1 MKKLTKCVAISMMAS
16 IIGMTSIASVGAA
29 VCDSDPVIA
38 RFDSDPVIARPDG
51 MYSVTAA
58 APNVQTTREYVL
70 GDSNGDGH
78 TSINDATTI
87 QRYLVGILADGYEY
101 DTVAMDVNKDG
112 KVNVDDATCVQRHVA
127 EFTDAK
133 TQEVGK
139 TFTTPYKEDGATL
152 IDPKYQEGVGVG
164 GGMVNNVEVVAEVE
178 GKKEYQKVDNWAI
191 QMFDA
196 NGDRVPYYY
205 VATAGSELKERA
217 GNSALKSGYMNSR
230 LAYEDE
236 NGNPDPS
243 KVTIYWEKNDTI
255 STTPDAIFLAKGSK
269 LDGSDDIAV
278 ERDGFIEAYNAD
290 KGKYTFDLPLLEET
304 DVTAK
309 VSWDDVGGK
318 DTYSV
323 QLYKD
328 GTAIGDAKTVDGTE
342 CTFEGL
348 TEGSY
353 AVVVTPNASGSAVRK
368 EFTVQAV
375 AEGNNDSKE
384 VTRIQTAVKSALFCN
399 NCGCWLE
406 GSVFE
411 HLITHDD
418 WNRLKNEAVTYDSTS
433 VNNMGGTDDYHNH
446 TQYYL
451 KGFTTQD
458 LVDVHVIPPT
468 KEMQE
473 SVGVGSGAS
482 YVDQQIIGTTGR
494 NLEKYRPD
502 GDYTIFLKPGEVPVD
517 MTLAEPYKQGSVV
530 EDGQAYAGNCG
541 LIFVNSRTELDDFVQ
556 ASMDIAK
563 NKGFTGERGYALE
576 NGRPKIVFKPYKAE
590 DFIRFSFMDFHR
602 NVQGCRGGYH
612 NEYVRVITGYEKDMT
627 PETYTA
633 KLTVK

>member
-38 RFDSDPVIARPDG
+38 GPDR
-51 MYSVTAA
+51 MYSARVA

-70 GDSNGDGH
+70 GDSNGDGRI
-78 TSINDATTI
+78 SINDATTT
-87 QRYLVGILADGYEY
+87 QRYLVENLVDGYEY
-101 DTVAMDVNKDG
+101 DMVAMDVNKDG
-112 KVNVDDATCVQRHVA
+112 KVDVHDATCVQRRVA
-127 EFTDAK
+127 EFIEAK

-139 TFTTPYKEDGATL
+139 TFTTPYKKDGVTL

-164 GGMVNNVEVVAEVE
+164 GGIVDNVKVVAEVE

-191 QMFDA
+191 FMNNADGSYGQY
-196 NGDRVPYYY
+196 VY
-205 VATAGSELKERA
+205 VAKADSAEKERA
-217 GNSALKSGYMNSR
+217 GNSALEVGYMNSR

-243 KVTIYWEKNDTI
+243 KATIYWEKNDDGA
-255 STTPDAIFLAKGSK
+255 TPVAASINKGAFMN
-269 LDGSDDIAV
+269 DSDEIAV

-309 VSWDDVGGK
+309 VSWDAVGVK

-353 AVVVTPNASGSAVRK
+353 AVVVTPNASGNAVRK
-368 EFTVQAV
+368 EFTVQTE
-375 AEGNNDSKE
+375 AEGNNDSEE
-384 VTRIQTAVKSALFCN
+384 VTRIKTAVKSLNFCN
-399 NCGCWLE
+399 NCGCWLD
-406 GSVFE
+406 GSVFD
-411 HLITHDD
+411 HIITHED
-418 WNRLKNEAVTYDSTS
+418 WDELKDKAATYDSTS
-433 VNNMGGTDDYHNH
+433 VNNMGGIVDYHNH

-458 LVDVHVIPPT
+458 LVNVHVDSIT
-468 KEMQE
+468 DDTAEKY
-473 SVGVGSGAS
+473 GVNSGAS
-482 YVDQQIIGTTGR
+482 FVDLQIKATGGR
-494 NLEKYRPD
+494 NLEHLRPD

-517 MTLAEPYKQGSVV
+517 MNLAEPYKQGSVV

-556 ASMDIAK
+556 ASMNIAK
-563 NKGFTGERGYALE
+563 NKAFVGERGYALE
-576 NGRPKIVFKPYKAE
+576 NGRPKIVFKSFATK

-602 NVQGCRGGYH
+602 DVQGCNGGYH

>member
-38 RFDSDPVIARPDG
+38 GPDR
-51 MYSVTAA
+51 MYSARVA

-70 GDSNGDGH
+70 GDSNGDGRI
-78 TSINDATTI
+78 SINDATTT
-87 QRYLVGILADGYEY
+87 QRYLVENLVDGYEY
-101 DTVAMDVNKDG
+101 DMVAMDVNKDG
-112 KVNVDDATCVQRHVA
+112 KVDVHDATCVQRRVA
-127 EFTDAK
+127 EFIEAK

-139 TFTTPYKEDGATL
+139 TFTTPYKKDGVTL

-164 GGMVNNVEVVAEVE
+164 GGMVDNVEVVAEVE

-196 NGDRVPYYY
+196 NGDRNSYYY
-205 VATAGSELKERA
+205 VATADSEAKEKA
-217 GNSALKSGYMNSR
+217 GNSAMELGYMNSR

-243 KVTIYWEKNDTI
+243 KATIYWEKNNDGA
-255 STTPDAIFLAKGSK
+255 TPVAIYLKKGIMI
-269 LDGSDDIAV
+269 DGSDTIDTA
-278 ERDGFIEAYNAD
+278 RDGFIEAYNAD

-304 DVTAK
+304 NVTAK
-309 VSWDDVGGK
+309 VSWDAVGDK

-328 GTAIGDAKTVDGTE
+328 GAAIGDAKTVDGTE

-348 TEGSY
+348 AEGSY
-353 AVVVTPNASGSAVRK
+353 AVVVTPNASGRAVRK
-368 EFTVQAV
+368 EFTVQTE
-375 AEGNNDSKE
+375 AEGNNDSEE
-384 VTRIQTAVKSALFCN
+384 VTRIQTAVKSVTFCN
-399 NCGCWLE
+399 NCGCWLD
-406 GSVFE
+406 GSVFD
-411 HLITHDD
+411 HIITHDD
-418 WNRLKNEAVTYDSTS
+418 WNRLRNEAVTYDSTS

-473 SVGVGSGAS
+473 SVGVDSGAS
-482 YVDQQIIGTTGR
+482 YVDMQIIGSVGR

-517 MTLAEPYKQGSVV
+517 MNVTEPYKQGNVV

-590 DFIRFSFMDFHR
+590 DFIRFSFRDFHDQ
-602 NVQGCRGGYH
+602 VQGCNGGYH

-627 PETYTA
+627 PETYSA

>member
-38 RFDSDPVIARPDG
+38 GPDR
-51 MYSVTAA
+51 MYSARVA

-70 GDSNGDGH
+70 GDSNGDGRI
-78 TSINDATTI
+78 SINDATTT
-87 QRYLVGILADGYEY
+87 QRYLVENLVDGYEY
-101 DTVAMDVNKDG
+101 DMVAMDVNKDG
-112 KVNVDDATCVQRHVA
+112 KVDVHDATCVQRRVA
-127 EFTDAK
+127 EFIEAK

-139 TFTTPYKEDGATL
+139 TFTTPYKKDGVTL

-164 GGMVNNVEVVAEVE
+164 GGIVDNVEVVAEVE

-205 VATAGSELKERA
+205 VAKADSELKERA

-243 KVTIYWEKNDTI
+243 KATIYWEKNDI
-255 STTPDAIFLAKGSK
+255 VSTTPDAIFLAKGAK

-309 VSWDDVGGK
+309 VSWDAVGDK

-353 AVVVTPNASGSAVRK
+353 AVVVTPNASGNAVRK
-368 EFTVQAV
+368 EFTVQTE
-375 AEGNNDSKE
+375 AEGNNDSEE
-384 VTRIQTAVKSALFCN
+384 VTRIQTAVKSVTFCN

-418 WNRLKNEAVTYDSTS
+418 WNKLKDKAATYDSTS

-451 KGFTTQD
+451 KDFTTQD
-458 LVDVHVIPPT
+458 LVDAHVVPIT
-468 KEMQE
+468 KESAE

-482 YVDQQIIGTTGR
+482 FVDKQLYGTGGK
-494 NLEKYRPD
+494 NLEHLRPD

-517 MTLAEPYKQGSVV
+517 MNLAEPYKQGSVV

-563 NKGFTGERGYALE
+563 NKAFVGVRGYALE
-576 NGRPKIVFKPYKAE
+576 NGRPKIVFKPFATE
-590 DFIRFSFMDFHR
+590 DFVRFSFKDFHR
-602 NVQGCRGGYH
+602 NVQGCNGGYH

-627 PETYTA
+627 P
-633 KLTVK
+633 

>member
-29 VCDSDPVIA
+29 VCDSE
-38 RFDSDPVIARPDG
+38 PVIARPDG
-51 MYSVTAA
+51 MYSVKAA

-70 GDSNGDGH
+70 GDSNGDGRI
-78 TSINDATTI
+78 TISDATFI
-87 QRYLVGILADGYEY
+87 QKYLVEKLISGYEY
-101 DTVAMDVNKDG
+101 DMVAMDVNKDG
-112 KVNVDDATCVQRHVA
+112 KVDVYDATCVQRHVA

-139 TFTTPYKEDGATL
+139 TFTTTYKKDGVTL

-164 GGMVNNVEVVAEVE
+164 GGIVDNVEVVAEVE

-191 QMFDA
+191 FMNNADGSYGQY
-196 NGDRVPYYY
+196 VY
-205 VATAGSELKERA
+205 VAKADSAEKERA
-217 GNSALKSGYMNSR
+217 GNSALEVGYMNSR

-243 KVTIYWEKNDTI
+243 KATIYWEKNDDGA
-255 STTPDAIFLAKGSK
+255 TPVAASINKGAFMN
-269 LDGSDDIAV
+269 DSDEIAV
-278 ERDGFIEAYNAD
+278 DRDGFIEAYNAD

-309 VSWDDVGGK
+309 VSWDAVGGK

-348 TEGSY
+348 DEGSY
-353 AVVVTPNASGSAVRK
+353 TVIVTPNASGRAIRK
-368 EFTVQAV
+368 EFTVQTE
-375 AEGNNDSKE
+375 AEGNNDSEE
-384 VTRIQTAVKSALFCN
+384 VTHIQTAVKSVTFCN

-418 WNRLKNEAVTYDSTS
+418 WNKLKNEAVTYDSTS

-451 KGFTTQD
+451 KDFTTQD
-458 LVDVHVIPPT
+458 LVNAHVDPIT
-468 KEMQE
+468 KESAE

-482 YVDQQIIGTTGR
+482 FVDEQLYGTGGK
-494 NLEKYRPD
+494 NLEHLRPD

-517 MTLAEPYKQGSVV
+517 MTLVEPYKQGNVV
-530 EDGQAYAGNCG
+530 EDGQDYAGNCG

-563 NKGFTGERGYALE
+563 NKAFVGVRGYTLE
-576 NGRPKIVFKPYKAE
+576 NGRPKIVFKPFATE
-590 DFIRFSFMDFHR
+590 DFVRFSFKDFHR
-602 NVQGCRGGYH
+602 NVQGCTGGYH

>member
-51 MYSVTAA
+51 MYSVKAA
-58 APNVQTTREYVL
+58 TPNVQTTREYVL
-70 GDSNGDGH
+70 GDSNGDGR
-78 TSINDATTI
+78 ITI
-87 QRYLVGILADGYEY
+87 SDSTFIQKYLVEKLINGYEY
-101 DTVAMDVNKDG
+101 DMVAMDVNKDG
-112 KVNVDDATCVQRHVA
+112 KVDVYDATCVQRHVA

-152 IDPKYQEGVGVG
+152 IDPKYQEGVGAG
-164 GGMVNNVEVVAEVE
+164 GTVENVDVVAEVE

-191 QMFDA
+191 QMFDT
-196 NGDRVPYYY
+196 NGDRNAYLY
-205 VATAGSELKERA
+205 VAKADSDAKEDA
-217 GNSALKSGYMNSR
+217 GNSALEAGYMNSR

-243 KVTIYWEKNDTI
+243 KVTIYWEKNTD
-255 STTPDAIFLAKGSK
+255 SVTTPDAIFLKKGIMI
-269 LDGSDDIAV
+269 DGSDTIDTA
-278 ERDGFIEAYNAD
+278 RDGFIEAYNAD

-309 VSWDDVGGK
+309 VSWDAVGGK

-323 QLYKD
+323 QLYKN

-342 CTFEGL
+342 CTFGGL
-348 TEGSY
+348 DEGSY
-353 AVVVTPNASGSAVRK
+353 TVIVTPNVSGRAVRK
-368 EFTVQAV
+368 DFTVQTE

-384 VTRIQTAVKSALFCN
+384 VTRIQTAVKSVTFCN
-399 NCGCWLE
+399 NCGCWLD
-406 GSVFE
+406 GSVFD
-411 HLITHDD
+411 HIITHDD
-418 WNRLKNEAVTYDSTS
+418 WNKLKNEAVSYDSTS

-482 YVDQQIIGTTGR
+482 YVDQQIIGTVGR

-602 NVQGCRGGYH
+602 NVQGCSGGYH

>member
-1 MKKLTKCVAISMMAS
+1 MKKILSALLVTAIA
-16 IIGMTSIASVGAA
+16 GTA
-29 VCDSDPVIA
+29 
-38 RFDSDPVIARPDG
+38 F
-51 MYSVTAA
+51 AA
-58 APNVQTTREYVL
+58 APTALAKTTTYKLGDTDKDGVVSILDITEIQRVLAELNVSDKEYVKL
-70 GDSNGDGH
+70 SG
-78 TSINDATTI
+78 
-87 QRYLVGILADGYEY
+87 
-101 DTVAMDVNKDG
+101 DVNKDG
-112 KVNVDDATCVQRHVA
+112 LNIFDATEIQKYLA
-127 EFTDAK
+127 EFK
-133 TQEVGK
+133 
-139 TFTTPYKEDGATL
+139 TPYPIGALVGAGDGFV
-152 IDPKYQEGVGVG
+152 E
-164 GGMVNNVEVVAEVE
+164 NVEVVAEVE
-178 GKKEYQKVDNWAI
+178 GRKEYQKVDNWAI

-196 NGDRVPYYY
+196 NGDRNAYLY
-205 VATAGSELKERA
+205 VAKADSDAKEDA
-217 GNSALKSGYMNSR
+217 GNSALETGYMNSR

-243 KVTIYWEKNDTI
+243 KATIYWEKNDI
-255 STTPDAIFLAKGSK
+255 VSTTPDAIFLKKGIMI
-269 LDGSDDIAV
+269 DGSDTIDIAR
-278 ERDGFIEAYNAD
+278 EGFIEAYNAD

-309 VSWDDVGGK
+309 VSWDAVGVK

-353 AVVVTPNASGSAVRK
+353 AVVVTPNASGNAVRK
-368 EFTVQAV
+368 EFTVQIE
-375 AEGNNDSKE
+375 AEGNNDSEE
-384 VTRIQTAVKSALFCN
+384 VTRIQTAVKSVTFCN

-418 WNRLKNEAVTYDSTS
+418 WNKLKNEAVTYDSTS

-451 KGFTTQD
+451 KDFTTQD
-458 LVDVHVIPPT
+458 LVNAHVDPIT
-468 KEMQE
+468 KESAE

-482 YVDQQIIGTTGR
+482 FVDEQLYGTGGK
-494 NLEKYRPD
+494 NLEHLRPD

-517 MTLAEPYKQGSVV
+517 MNLAEPYKQGNVV
-530 EDGQAYAGNCG
+530 EDGQDYAGNCG

-563 NKGFTGERGYALE
+563 NKAFVGVRGYTLE
-576 NGRPKIVFKPYKAE
+576 NGRPKIVFKPFATE
-590 DFIRFSFMDFHR
+590 DFVRFSFKDFHR
-602 NVQGCRGGYH
+602 NVQGCTGGYH

>member
-38 RFDSDPVIARPDG
+38 RFDSESVIARPDG
-51 MYSVTAA
+51 MYSTKVT

-70 GDSNGDGH
+70 GDSNGDGRI
-78 TSINDATTI
+78 TISDASFI
-87 QRYLVGILADGYEY
+87 QKYLVEKLISGYEY
-101 DTVAMDVNKDG
+101 DMVAMDVNKDG
-112 KVNVDDATCVQRHVA
+112 KVDVFDATCVQRHVA
-127 EFTDAK
+127 EFKDAK

-139 TFTTPYKEDGATL
+139 TFTTPYKKDGVTL
-152 IDPKYQEGVGVG
+152 IDPKYQEGVGAG
-164 GGMVNNVEVVAEVE
+164 GTVENVDVVAEVE

-191 QMFDA
+191 FMNNADGSYGQY
-196 NGDRVPYYY
+196 VY
-205 VATAGSELKERA
+205 VAKADSAEKERA
-217 GNSALKSGYMNSR
+217 GNSALEVGYMNSR

-236 NGNPDPS
+236 NGNSDPS
-243 KVTIYWEKNDTI
+243 KATIYWEKNDDGA
-255 STTPDAIFLAKGSK
+255 TPVAASINKGAFMN
-269 LDGSDDIAV
+269 DSDEIAV

-309 VSWDDVGGK
+309 VSWDAVGGK

-348 TEGSY
+348 AEGSY
-353 AVVVTPNASGSAVRK
+353 AVVVTSNISGRAVRK
-368 EFTVQAV
+368 EFTVQTE
-375 AEGNNDSKE
+375 AEGNNDSEE
-384 VTRIQTAVKSALFCN
+384 VTSIKTAVKSLNFCN
-399 NCGCWLE
+399 NCGCWLD
-406 GSVFE
+406 GSVFD
-411 HLITHDD
+411 HIITHED
-418 WNRLKNEAVTYDSTS
+418 WDKLKDEAATYDSTS
-433 VNNMGGTDDYHNH
+433 VNALSGVPYYHDH

-451 KGFTTQD
+451 NGFTTQD
-458 LVDVHVIPPT
+458 LVDVHVNPIT
-468 KEMQE
+468 EDTAEKY
-473 SVGVGSGAS
+473 GVGSGAS
-482 YVDQQIIGTTGR
+482 YVEMQINARTGR
-494 NLEKYRPD
+494 NLERLRPD
-502 GDYTIFLKPGEVPVD
+502 GDYTIFLKQGEVPVD
-517 MTLAEPYKQGSVV
+517 MNVVEPYKQGSVV

-563 NKGFTGERGYALE
+563 NKSFVGERGYTLE
-576 NGRPKIVFKPYKAE
+576 NGRPKIVFKPYAAE

-602 NVQGCRGGYH
+602 SVQGCNGGYH
-612 NEYVRVITGYEKDMT
+612 DEDVRVITGYEKDMT

>member
-38 RFDSDPVIARPDG
+38 RPDG
-51 MYSVTAA
+51 MYSVKAA

-70 GDSNGDGH
+70 GDSNGDGRI
-78 TSINDATTI
+78 SINDATTT
-87 QRYLVGILADGYEY
+87 QRYLVENLVDGYEY
-101 DTVAMDVNKDG
+101 DMVAMDVNKDG
-112 KVNVDDATCVQRHVA
+112 KVDVHDATCVQRRVA
-127 EFTDAK
+127 EFIEAK

-139 TFTTPYKEDGATL
+139 TFTTPYKKDGVTL

-164 GGMVNNVEVVAEVE
+164 DGTVENVEVVAEVE
-178 GKKEYQKVDNWAI
+178 GKKEYQKVDNWRIYMNNADGSYG
-191 QMFDA
+191 Q
-196 NGDRVPYYY
+196 YTY
-205 VATAGSELKERA
+205 VAKADSEAKEDA
-217 GNSALKSGYMNSR
+217 GNSALEVGYINSR

-243 KVTIYWEKNDTI
+243 KATIYWEKNDDGA
-255 STTPDAIFLAKGSK
+255 TPVGLKLRKGIMI
-269 LDGSDDIAV
+269 DRSDDIAFA
-278 ERDGFIEAYNAD
+278 EDGFIEAYNAD

-309 VSWDDVGGK
+309 VSWDAVGGK

-353 AVVVTPNASGSAVRK
+353 AVVVTPNASGNAVRK
-368 EFTVQAV
+368 EFTVQTE
-375 AEGNNDSKE
+375 AEGNNDSEE
-384 VTRIQTAVKSALFCN
+384 VTRIQTAVKSVTFCN
-399 NCGCWLE
+399 NCGCWLD
-406 GSVFE
+406 GSVFD
-411 HLITHDD
+411 HIITHDD
-418 WNRLKNEAVTYDSTS
+418 WNKLKNEAVSYDSTS

-482 YVDQQIIGTTGR
+482 YVDKQIIGTVGR

-556 ASMDIAK
+556 ASMNIAK
-563 NKGFTGERGYALE
+563 NKAFVGERGYALE
-576 NGRPKIVFKPYKAE
+576 NGRPKIVFKPFATE
-590 DFIRFSFMDFHR
+590 DFIRFSFRDFHDM
-602 NVQGCRGGYH
+602 VQGCNGGYH

>member
-38 RFDSDPVIARPDG
+38 RFDSESVIARPDG
-51 MYSVTAA
+51 MYSTKVT

-70 GDSNGDGH
+70 GDSNGDGR
-78 TSINDATTI
+78 ITI
-87 QRYLVGILADGYEY
+87 SDSTFIQKYLVEKLISGYEY
-101 DTVAMDVNKDG
+101 DMVAMDVNKDG
-112 KVNVDDATCVQRHVA
+112 KVDVYDATCVQRHVA
-127 EFTDAK
+127 EFKDAK

-139 TFTTPYKEDGATL
+139 TFTTPYKKDGVTL
-152 IDPKYQEGVGVG
+152 IDPKYQEGVGAG
-164 GGMVNNVEVVAEVE
+164 GTVENVDVVAEVE

-196 NGDRVPYYY
+196 NGDRNAYLY
-205 VATAGSELKERA
+205 VAKADSDAKEDA
-217 GNSALKSGYMNSR
+217 GNSALEAGYMNSR

-243 KVTIYWEKNDTI
+243 KVTIYWEKNTD
-255 STTPDAIFLAKGSK
+255 SVTTPDAIFLKKGIMI
-269 LDGSDDIAV
+269 DGSDTIDTA
-278 ERDGFIEAYNAD
+278 RDGFIEAYNAD

-309 VSWDDVGGK
+309 VSWDAIGNK

-348 TEGSY
+348 DEGSY
-353 AVVVTPNASGSAVRK
+353 TVIVTPNVSGRAVRK
-368 EFTVQAV
+368 EFTVQTE
-375 AEGNNDSKE
+375 AEGNNDSEE
-384 VTRIQTAVKSALFCN
+384 VTRIQTAVKSVTFCN
-399 NCGCWLE
+399 NCGCWLD
-406 GSVFE
+406 GSVFD
-411 HLITHDD
+411 HIITHDD
-418 WNRLKNEAVTYDSTS
+418 WNKLKNEAVSYDSTS

-458 LVDVHVIPPT
+458 LVDVHVTPPT

-482 YVDQQIIGTTGR
+482 YVDQQIIGTVGR

-602 NVQGCRGGYH
+602 NVQGCNGGYH

>member
-38 RFDSDPVIARPDG
+38 GPDR
-51 MYSVTAA
+51 MYSARVA

-70 GDSNGDGH
+70 GDSNGDGRI
-78 TSINDATTI
+78 SINDATTT
-87 QRYLVGILADGYEY
+87 QRYLVENLVDGYEY
-101 DTVAMDVNKDG
+101 DMVAMDVNKDG
-112 KVNVDDATCVQRHVA
+112 KVDVHDATCVQRRVA
-127 EFTDAK
+127 EFIEAK

-139 TFTTPYKEDGATL
+139 TFTTPYKKDGVTL

-164 GGMVNNVEVVAEVE
+164 DGIVDNVEVVAEVE

-191 QMFDA
+191 FMNNADGSYGQ
-196 NGDRVPYYY
+196 YIY
-205 VATAGSELKERA
+205 VAKADSEAKEDA
-217 GNSALKSGYMNSR
+217 GNSALEVGYMNSR

-243 KVTIYWEKNDTI
+243 KATIYWEKNDDGA
-255 STTPDAIFLAKGSK
+255 TPVGLLLRKGIMI
-269 LDGSDDIAV
+269 DRSDDIADS
-278 ERDGFIEAYNAD
+278 EEGFIEAYNAD

-309 VSWDDVGGK
+309 VSWD
-318 DTYSV
+318 
-323 QLYKD
+323 
-328 GTAIGDAKTVDGTE
+328 
-342 CTFEGL
+342 
-348 TEGSY
+348 
-353 AVVVTPNASGSAVRK
+353 AV
-368 EFTVQAV
+368 EFTVQTE
-375 AEGNNDSKE
+375 AEGNNDSEE
-384 VTRIQTAVKSALFCN
+384 VTRIQTAVKSVTLCN

-418 WNRLKNEAVTYDSTS
+418 WNRLKNEAVSYDSTS
-433 VNNMGGTDDYHNH
+433 VNALSDVPYYHDH

-451 KGFTTQD
+451 KDFTTQD
-458 LVDVHVIPPT
+458 LVDAHVVPIT
-468 KEMQE
+468 KESAE

-482 YVDQQIIGTTGR
+482 FVDQQLYGTGGK

-517 MTLAEPYKQGSVV
+517 MNLAEPYKQGSVV
-530 EDGQAYAGNCG
+530 EGGQAYAGNCG

-563 NKGFTGERGYALE
+563 NKAFVGERGYALE
-576 NGRPKIVFKPYKAE
+576 NGRPKIVFKPYATE
-590 DFIRFSFMDFHR
+590 DFIRFSFKDFHC
-602 NVQGCRGGYH
+602 NVQGCNGGYH
-612 NEYVRVITGYEKDMT
+612 NEDVRVITGYEKDMT

>member
-29 VCDSDPVIA
+29 VCDSE
-38 RFDSDPVIARPDG
+38 PVIARPDR
-51 MYSVTAA
+51 MYSVKAA
-58 APNVQTTREYVL
+58 ATNAQTTREYVL
-70 GDSNGDGH
+70 GDSNGDGRI
-78 TSINDATTI
+78 SINDATTT
-87 QRYLVGILADGYEY
+87 QKYLVGILADGYEY
-101 DTVAMDVNKDG
+101 DMVAMDANKDG
-112 KVNVDDATCVQRHVA
+112 KVDVHDATCVQRRVA
-127 EFTDAK
+127 EFIEAK

-139 TFTTPYKEDGATL
+139 TFTTPYKKDGVTL

-164 GGMVNNVEVVAEVE
+164 GGMVDNVEVVAEVE

-205 VATAGSELKERA
+205 VAKADSELKERA

-243 KVTIYWEKNDTI
+243 KATIYWEKNDI
-255 STTPDAIFLAKGSK
+255 VSTTPDAIFLAKGAK

-309 VSWDDVGGK
+309 VSWDAVGDK

-353 AVVVTPNASGSAVRK
+353 AVVVTPNASGNAVRK
-368 EFTVQAV
+368 EFTVQTE
-375 AEGNNDSKE
+375 AEGNNDSEE
-384 VTRIQTAVKSALFCN
+384 VTRIQTAVKSLNFCN
-399 NCGCWLE
+399 NCGCWLD
-406 GSVFE
+406 GSVFD
-411 HLITHDD
+411 HIITHED
-418 WNRLKNEAVTYDSTS
+418 WDKLKDEAATYDSTS
-433 VNNMGGTDDYHNH
+433 VNALSGVPYYHDH

-458 LVDVHVIPPT
+458 LVDVHVNPIT
-468 KEMQE
+468 EDTAEKY
-473 SVGVGSGAS
+473 GVGSGAS
-482 YVDQQIIGTTGR
+482 YVDMQINARTGR
-494 NLEKYRPD
+494 NLERFRPD
-502 GDYTIFLKPGEVPVD
+502 GDYTIFLKQGEVPVN
-517 MTLAEPYKQGSVV
+517 MNIAEPYKQGSVV
-530 EDGQAYAGNCG
+530 EGGQAYAGNCG
-541 LIFVNSRTELDDFVQ
+541 LILVNSREDLDDFVQ

-590 DFIRFSFMDFHR
+590 DFIRFSFMDFHDQ
-602 NVQGCRGGYH
+602 VQGCNGGYH
-612 NEYVRVITGYEKDMT
+612 DEDVRVITGYEKDMT

>member
-38 RFDSDPVIARPDG
+38 RFDSESVIARPDG
-51 MYSVTAA
+51 MYSTKVT

-70 GDSNGDGH
+70 GDSNGDGRI
-78 TSINDATTI
+78 TISDASFI
-87 QRYLVGILADGYEY
+87 QKYLVEKLISGYEY
-101 DTVAMDVNKDG
+101 DMVAMDVNKDG
-112 KVNVDDATCVQRHVA
+112 KVDVFDATCVQRHVA
-127 EFTDAK
+127 EFKDAK

-139 TFTTPYKEDGATL
+139 TFTTPYKKDGVTL
-152 IDPKYQEGVGVG
+152 IDPKYQEGVGAG
-164 GGMVNNVEVVAEVE
+164 GTVENVDVVAEVE

-191 QMFDA
+191 FMNNADGSYGQY
-196 NGDRVPYYY
+196 VY
-205 VATAGSELKERA
+205 VAKADSAEKERA
-217 GNSALKSGYMNSR
+217 GNSALEVGYMNSR

-243 KVTIYWEKNDTI
+243 KATIYWEKNDDGA
-255 STTPDAIFLAKGSK
+255 TPVAASINKGAFMN
-269 LDGSDDIAV
+269 DSDEIAV

-309 VSWDDVGGK
+309 VSWDAVGGK

-348 TEGSY
+348 AEGSY
-353 AVVVTPNASGSAVRK
+353 AVVVTSNISGRAVRK
-368 EFTVQAV
+368 EFTVQTE
-375 AEGNNDSKE
+375 AEGNNDSEE
-384 VTRIQTAVKSALFCN
+384 VTSIKTAVKSLNFCN
-399 NCGCWLE
+399 NCGCWLD
-406 GSVFE
+406 GSVFD
-411 HLITHDD
+411 HIITHED
-418 WNRLKNEAVTYDSTS
+418 WDKLKDEAATYDSTS
-433 VNNMGGTDDYHNH
+433 VNALSGVPYYHDH

-451 KGFTTQD
+451 NGFTTQD
-458 LVDVHVIPPT
+458 LVDVHVNPIT
-468 KEMQE
+468 EDTAEKY
-473 SVGVGSGAS
+473 GVGSGAS
-482 YVDQQIIGTTGR
+482 YVEMQINARTGR
-494 NLEKYRPD
+494 NLERLRPD
-502 GDYTIFLKPGEVPVD
+502 GDYTIFLKQGEVPVD
-517 MTLAEPYKQGSVV
+517 MNVVEPYKQGSVV

-563 NKGFTGERGYALE
+563 NKSFVGERGYTLE
-576 NGRPKIVFKPYKAE
+576 NGRPKIVFKPYAAE

-602 NVQGCRGGYH
+602 SVQGCNGGYH
-612 NEYVRVITGYEKDMT
+612 DEDVRVITGYEKDMT

>member
-1 MKKLTKCVAISMMAS
+1 MKKILSALLVTAIA
-16 IIGMTSIASVGAA
+16 GTA
-29 VCDSDPVIA
+29 
-38 RFDSDPVIARPDG
+38 F
-51 MYSVTAA
+51 AA
-58 APNVQTTREYVL
+58 APTALAKTTTYKL
-70 GDSNGDGH
+70 GDTNMDGSVTISDVTEIQRVIAQLNADKKGYIKLLGDVNGGGLD
-78 TSINDATTI
+78 IKDATEL
-87 QRYLVGILADGYEY
+87 QKYLAQYKTEY
-101 DTVAMDVNKDG
+101 PINK
-112 KVNVDDATCVQRHVA
+112 K
-127 EFTDAK
+127 
-133 TQEVGK
+133 
-139 TFTTPYKEDGATL
+139 L
-152 IDPKYQEGVGVG
+152 ISIGVG
-164 GGMVNNVEVVAEVE
+164 GGMVDNVEVVAEVE

-196 NGDRVPYYY
+196 NGDRNAYYY
-205 VATAGSELKERA
+205 VATADSEAKEKA
-217 GNSALKSGYMNSR
+217 GNSALEAGYMNSR

-243 KVTIYWEKNDTI
+243 KVTIYWEKNDTV
-255 STTPDAIFLAKGSK
+255 STTPDAIFLKKGIMI
-269 LDGSDDIAV
+269 DGSDTIDTA
-278 ERDGFIEAYNAD
+278 RDGFIEAYNTD

-309 VSWDDVGGK
+309 VFWDAVGGK

-323 QLYKD
+323 QLYKN

-348 TEGSY
+348 DEGSY
-353 AVVVTPNASGSAVRK
+353 TVIVTPNVSGRAVRK
-368 EFTVQAV
+368 EFTVQTE
-375 AEGNNDSKE
+375 AEGNNDSEE
-384 VTRIQTAVKSALFCN
+384 VTRIQTAVKSVTFCN

-418 WNRLKNEAVTYDSTS
+418 WNTLKNEAVTYDSTS

-458 LVDVHVIPPT
+458 LVDAHVVPIT
-468 KEMQE
+468 KESAE

-482 YVDQQIIGTTGR
+482 TVEEQLYGTGGK

-517 MTLAEPYKQGSVV
+517 MNLAEPYKQGSVV

-556 ASMDIAK
+556 ASMGIAK
-563 NKGFTGERGYALE
+563 NKAFVGERGYALE
-576 NGRPKIVFKPYKAE
+576 NGRPKIVFKPFATE
-590 DFIRFSFMDFHR
+590 DFIRFSFKDFHR
-602 NVQGCRGGYH
+602 NVQGCSGGYH

-627 PETYTA
+627 SETYTA

>member
-1 MKKLTKCVAISMMAS
+1 MKKILSALLVTAIA
-16 IIGMTSIASVGAA
+16 GTA
-29 VCDSDPVIA
+29 
-38 RFDSDPVIARPDG
+38 F
-51 MYSVTAA
+51 AA
-58 APNVQTTREYVL
+58 APTALAKTTTYKL
-70 GDSNGDGH
+70 GDTNMDGAVTVSDVTEIQRVIAQLNADKKGYIKLLGDVNGGGLDI
-78 TSINDATTI
+78 TDATEL
-87 QRYLVGILADGYEY
+87 QKYLADFKTEY
-101 DTVAMDVNKDG
+101 PINK
-112 KVNVDDATCVQRHVA
+112 K
-127 EFTDAK
+127 
-133 TQEVGK
+133 
-139 TFTTPYKEDGATL
+139 L
-152 IDPKYQEGVGVG
+152 ISTGVG
-164 GGMVNNVEVVAEVE
+164 GGIVDNVKVVAEVE

-196 NGDRVPYYY
+196 NGDRNSYYY
-205 VATAGSELKERA
+205 VATADSEAKEKA
-217 GNSALKSGYMNSR
+217 GNSAMEPGYMNSR

-236 NGNPDPS
+236 NGIPNPS
-243 KVTIYWEKNDTI
+243 KVTIYWEKNNDGA
-255 STTPDAIFLAKGSK
+255 TPVAIYLMKGIMI
-269 LDGSDDIAV
+269 DGSDTIDTA
-278 ERDGFIEAYNAD
+278 RDGFIEAYNAD

-328 GTAIGDAKTVDGTE
+328 GIAIGDAKTVDGTE

-353 AVVVTPNASGSAVRK
+353 AVVVTPNASGRAVRK

-406 GSVFE
+406 GSVFD
-411 HLITHDD
+411 HIITHDD
-418 WNRLKNEAVTYDSTS
+418 WNKLKNEAVTYDSTS

-563 NKGFTGERGYALE
+563 NKNFTGERGYALE

>member
-38 RFDSDPVIARPDG
+38 RPDG
-51 MYSVTAA
+51 MYSVKAA

-70 GDSNGDGH
+70 GDSNGDGRI
-78 TSINDATTI
+78 SINDATTT
-87 QRYLVGILADGYEY
+87 QRYLVENLVDGYEY
-101 DTVAMDVNKDG
+101 DMVAMDVNKDG
-112 KVNVDDATCVQRHVA
+112 KVDVHDATCVQRRVA
-127 EFTDAK
+127 EFIEAK

-139 TFTTPYKEDGATL
+139 TFTTPYKKDGVTL

-164 GGMVNNVEVVAEVE
+164 DGTVENVEVVAEVE
-178 GKKEYQKVDNWAI
+178 GKKEYQKVDNWRIYMNNADGSYG
-191 QMFDA
+191 Q
-196 NGDRVPYYY
+196 YTY
-205 VATAGSELKERA
+205 VAKADSEAKEDA
-217 GNSALKSGYMNSR
+217 GNSALEVGYINSR

-243 KVTIYWEKNDTI
+243 KATIYWEKNDDGA
-255 STTPDAIFLAKGSK
+255 TPVGLKLRKGIMI
-269 LDGSDDIAV
+269 DRSDDIAFA
-278 ERDGFIEAYNAD
+278 EDGFIEAYNAD

-309 VSWDDVGGK
+309 VSWDAVGGK

-353 AVVVTPNASGSAVRK
+353 AVVVTPNASGNAVRK
-368 EFTVQAV
+368 EFTVQTE
-375 AEGNNDSKE
+375 AEGNNDSEE
-384 VTRIQTAVKSALFCN
+384 VTRIQTAVKSVTFCN
-399 NCGCWLE
+399 NCGCWLD
-406 GSVFE
+406 GSVFD
-411 HLITHDD
+411 HIITHDD
-418 WNRLKNEAVTYDSTS
+418 WNKLKNEAVSYDSTS

-517 MTLAEPYKQGSVV
+517 MNLAEPYKQGSVV

-556 ASMDIAK
+556 ASMNIAK
-563 NKGFTGERGYALE
+563 NKAFVGERGYALE
-576 NGRPKIVFKPYKAE
+576 NGRPKIVFKPFATE
-590 DFIRFSFMDFHR
+590 DFIRFSFRDFHDM
-602 NVQGCRGGYH
+602 VQGCNGGYH

>member
-38 RFDSDPVIARPDG
+38 RYDSESVIARPDG
-51 MYSVTAA
+51 MYSVKAA

-70 GDSNGDGH
+70 GDSSGDGRI
-78 TSINDATTI
+78 SVNDVTTI
-87 QRYLVGILADGYEY
+87 QRYLVGILVDGYEY
-101 DTVAMDVNKDG
+101 DMVAMDVNKDG
-112 KVNVDDATCVQRHVA
+112 KVDVDDATCVQRHVA

-139 TFTTPYKEDGATL
+139 TFTTPYKKDGVTL
-152 IDPKYQEGVGVG
+152 INPKYQEGVGVG
-164 GGMVNNVEVVAEVE
+164 GGIVDNVKVVAEVE

-191 QMFDA
+191 FMNNADGSYGQY
-196 NGDRVPYYY
+196 VY
-205 VATAGSELKERA
+205 VAKADSAEKERA
-217 GNSALKSGYMNSR
+217 GNSALEVGYMNSR

-243 KVTIYWEKNDTI
+243 KATIYWEKNDDGA
-255 STTPDAIFLAKGSK
+255 TPVAASINKGVFTN
-269 LDGSDDIAV
+269 DSDKIAV

-309 VSWDDVGGK
+309 VSWDNVGGK

-323 QLYKD
+323 QLYKN

-348 TEGSY
+348 AEGSY
-353 AVVVTPNASGSAVRK
+353 AVVVIPNASGRAVRK
-368 EFTVQAV
+368 EFTVQTE
-375 AEGNNDSKE
+375 AEGNKDSKE
-384 VTRIQTAVKSALFCN
+384 VTRIKTAVKSVTFCN
-399 NCGCWLE
+399 NCGCWLD
-406 GSVFE
+406 GSVFD
-411 HLITHDD
+411 HIITHDD
-418 WNRLKNEAVTYDSTS
+418 WNKLKNEAVTYDSTS

-563 NKGFTGERGYALE
+563 NKNFTGERGYALE

-602 NVQGCRGGYH
+602 NVQGCNGGYH

>member
-38 RFDSDPVIARPDG
+38 GPDR
-51 MYSVTAA
+51 MYSARVA

-70 GDSNGDGH
+70 GDSNGDGRI
-78 TSINDATTI
+78 SINDATTT
-87 QRYLVGILADGYEY
+87 QRYLVENLVDGYEY
-101 DTVAMDVNKDG
+101 DMVAMDVNKDG
-112 KVNVDDATCVQRHVA
+112 KVDVHDATCVQRRVA
-127 EFTDAK
+127 EFIEAK

-139 TFTTPYKEDGATL
+139 TFTTPYKKDGVTL

-164 GGMVNNVEVVAEVE
+164 DGIVDNVEVVAEVE

-191 QMFDA
+191 FMNNADGSYGQ
-196 NGDRVPYYY
+196 YIY
-205 VATAGSELKERA
+205 VAKADSEAKEDA
-217 GNSALKSGYMNSR
+217 GNSALEVGYMNSR

-243 KVTIYWEKNDTI
+243 KATIYWEKNDDGA
-255 STTPDAIFLAKGSK
+255 TPVGLLLRKGIMI
-269 LDGSDDIAV
+269 DRSDDIADS
-278 ERDGFIEAYNAD
+278 EEGFIEAYNAD

-309 VSWDDVGGK
+309 VSWDAVGGK

-348 TEGSY
+348 AEGSY
-353 AVVVTPNASGSAVRK
+353 AVVVTPNASGRAVRK
-368 EFTVQAV
+368 EFTVQTE
-375 AEGNNDSKE
+375 AEGNNDSEE
-384 VTRIQTAVKSALFCN
+384 VTRIQTAVKSVTLCN

-418 WNRLKNEAVTYDSTS
+418 WNRLKNEAVSYDSTS
-433 VNNMGGTDDYHNH
+433 VNALSDVPYYHDH

-451 KGFTTQD
+451 KDFTTQD
-458 LVDVHVIPPT
+458 LVDAHVVPIT
-468 KEMQE
+468 KESAE

-482 YVDQQIIGTTGR
+482 FVDQQLYGTGGK

-517 MTLAEPYKQGSVV
+517 MNLAEPYKQGSVV
-530 EDGQAYAGNCG
+530 EGGQAYAGNCG

-563 NKGFTGERGYALE
+563 NKAFVGERGYALE
-576 NGRPKIVFKPYKAE
+576 NGRPKIVFKPYATE
-590 DFIRFSFMDFHR
+590 DFIRFSFKDFHC
-602 NVQGCRGGYH
+602 NVQGCNGGYH
-612 NEYVRVITGYEKDMT
+612 NEDVRVITGYEKDMT

>member
-1 MKKLTKCVAISMMAS
+1 MKKILSALLVTAIA
-16 IIGMTSIASVGAA
+16 GTA
-29 VCDSDPVIA
+29 
-38 RFDSDPVIARPDG
+38 F
-51 MYSVTAA
+51 AA
-58 APNVQTTREYVL
+58 APTALAKATTYKL
-70 GDSNGDGH
+70 GDTNMDGAVTVSDVTEIQRVIAQLNADKKGYIKLLGDVNGGGLDI
-78 TSINDATTI
+78 SDATEL
-87 QRYLVGILADGYEY
+87 QKYLADYKTEY
-101 DTVAMDVNKDG
+101 PINK
-112 KVNVDDATCVQRHVA
+112 K
-127 EFTDAK
+127 
-133 TQEVGK
+133 
-139 TFTTPYKEDGATL
+139 L
-152 IDPKYQEGVGVG
+152 ISIGVG
-164 GGMVNNVEVVAEVE
+164 GGMVDNVKVVAEVE

-196 NGDRVPYYY
+196 NGDRNSYYY
-205 VATAGSELKERA
+205 VATADSEAKEKA
-217 GNSALKSGYMNSR
+217 GNSAMELGYMNSR

-236 NGNPDPS
+236 NGIPNPS
-243 KVTIYWEKNDTI
+243 KVTIYWEKNNDGA
-255 STTPDAIFLAKGSK
+255 TPVAIYLMKGIMI
-269 LDGSDDIAV
+269 DGSDTIDTA
-278 ERDGFIEAYNAD
+278 RDGFIEAYNAD

-353 AVVVTPNASGSAVRK
+353 AVVVTPNASGRAVRK

-406 GSVFE
+406 GSVFD
-411 HLITHDD
+411 HIITHDD
-418 WNRLKNEAVTYDSTS
+418 WNKLKNEAVSYDSTS

-517 MTLAEPYKQGSVV
+517 MNLAEPYKQGSVV

>member
-38 RFDSDPVIARPDG
+38 GPDSESVIARPDG
-51 MYSVTAA
+51 MYSVKAA

-70 GDSNGDGH
+70 GDSNGDGR
-78 TSINDATTI
+78 ITI
-87 QRYLVGILADGYEY
+87 SDSTFIQKYLVEKLISGYEY
-101 DTVAMDVNKDG
+101 DMVAMDVNKDG
-112 KVNVDDATCVQRHVA
+112 KVDVYDATCVQRHVA

-139 TFTTPYKEDGATL
+139 TFTTTYKKDGVTL

-164 GGMVNNVEVVAEVE
+164 GGIVDNVEVVAEVE
-178 GKKEYQKVDNWAI
+178 GKKEYQKVDNWRIYMNNADGSYG
-191 QMFDA
+191 Q
-196 NGDRVPYYY
+196 YTY
-205 VATAGSELKERA
+205 VAKADSEAKEDA
-217 GNSALKSGYMNSR
+217 GNSALEAGYMNSR

-236 NGNPDPS
+236 NGNSDPS
-243 KVTIYWEKNDTI
+243 KATIYWEKNDDGA
-255 STTPDAIFLAKGSK
+255 TPVGLKLRKGIMI
-269 LDGSDDIAV
+269 DRSDDIAFT
-278 ERDGFIEAYNAD
+278 EDGFIEAYNAD

-304 DVTAK
+304 GVTAK
-309 VSWDDVGGK
+309 VSWDAIGNK

-348 TEGSY
+348 DEGSY
-353 AVVVTPNASGSAVRK
+353 TVIVTPNVSGRAVRK
-368 EFTVQAV
+368 EFTVQTE
-375 AEGNNDSKE
+375 AEGNNDSEE
-384 VTRIQTAVKSALFCN
+384 VTRIQTAVKSLNFCN
-399 NCGCWLE
+399 NCGCWLD
-406 GSVFE
+406 GSVFD
-411 HLITHDD
+411 HIITHED
-418 WNRLKNEAVTYDSTS
+418 WDKLKDEAATYDSTS
-433 VNNMGGTDDYHNH
+433 VNALSGVPYYHDH

-451 KGFTTQD
+451 NGFTTQD
-458 LVDVHVIPPT
+458 LVDVHVNPIT
-468 KEMQE
+468 EDTAEKY
-473 SVGVGSGAS
+473 GVGSGAS
-482 YVDQQIIGTTGR
+482 YVEMQINARTGR
-494 NLEKYRPD
+494 NLERLRPD
-502 GDYTIFLKPGEVPVD
+502 GDYTIFLKQGEVPVD
-517 MTLAEPYKQGSVV
+517 MNVVEPYKQGSVV

-556 ASMDIAK
+556 ALMDIAK
-563 NKGFTGERGYALE
+563 NKSFVGERGYTLE
-576 NGRPKIVFKPYKAE
+576 NGRPKIVFKPYAAE

-602 NVQGCRGGYH
+602 SVQGCNGGYH
-612 NEYVRVITGYEKDMT
+612 DEDVRVITGYEKDMT

>member
-1 MKKLTKCVAISMMAS
+1 MKKFTKCVAISMMAS

-29 VCDSDPVIA
+29 VCDSE
-38 RFDSDPVIARPDG
+38 PVIARPDR
-51 MYSVTAA
+51 MYSVKAA
-58 APNVQTTREYVL
+58 APNAQTTREYVL
-70 GDSNGDGH
+70 GDSNGDGRI
-78 TSINDATTI
+78 SINDATTT
-87 QRYLVGILADGYEY
+87 QRYLVENLVDGYEY
-101 DTVAMDVNKDG
+101 DMVAMDVNKDG
-112 KVNVDDATCVQRHVA
+112 KVDVHDATCVQRRVA
-127 EFTDAK
+127 EFIDAK

-139 TFTTPYKEDGATL
+139 TFTTPYKKDGVTL

-164 GGMVNNVEVVAEVE
+164 GGMVDNVEVVAEVE

-191 QMFDA
+191 FMNNADGSYGQ
-196 NGDRVPYYY
+196 YIY
-205 VATAGSELKERA
+205 VAKADSEAKEDA
-217 GNSALKSGYMNSR
+217 GNSALEVGYMNSR

-243 KVTIYWEKNDTI
+243 KATIYWEKNGDGA
-255 STTPDAIFLAKGSK
+255 TPVAAALRKGTMI
-269 LDGSDDIAV
+269 DGSDTIDTAR
-278 ERDGFIEAYNAD
+278 EGFIEAYNAD

-309 VSWDDVGGK
+309 VSWDAVGGK

-342 CTFEGL
+342 CIFEGL
-348 TEGSY
+348 DEGSY
-353 AVVVTPNASGSAVRK
+353 AVVVTPNASGRSVRK
-368 EFTVQAV
+368 EFTVQTE
-375 AEGNNDSKE
+375 AEGNNDSEE
-384 VTRIQTAVKSALFCN
+384 VTRIQTAVKSVTLCN

-458 LVDVHVIPPT
+458 LVDVHVIPIT
-468 KEMQE
+468 KESAE

-482 YVDQQIIGTTGR
+482 FVDQQLYGTGGK

-517 MTLAEPYKQGSVV
+517 MNLAEPYKQGSVV

-563 NKGFTGERGYALE
+563 NKAFVGQRGYALE
-576 NGRPKIVFKPYKAE
+576 NGRPKIVFKPFATE
-590 DFIRFSFMDFHR
+590 DFIRFSFKDFHC
-602 NVQGCRGGYH
+602 NVQGCNGGYH

>member
-1 MKKLTKCVAISMMAS
+1 MKKILSALLVTAIAGTAFATAPTALAKTTTYKLGDTNMD
-16 IIGMTSIASVGAA
+16 GA
-29 VCDSDPVIA
+29 VTVSDVTEIQRVIA
-38 RFDSDPVIARPDG
+38 QLNADKKGYIKL
-51 MYSVTAA
+51 
-58 APNVQTTREYVL
+58 L
-70 GDSNGDGH
+70 GDVNGGGLDI
-78 TSINDATTI
+78 TDATEL
-87 QRYLVGILADGYEY
+87 QKYLADFKTEY
-101 DTVAMDVNKDG
+101 PINK
-112 KVNVDDATCVQRHVA
+112 K
-127 EFTDAK
+127 
-133 TQEVGK
+133 
-139 TFTTPYKEDGATL
+139 L
-152 IDPKYQEGVGVG
+152 ISTGVG
-164 GGMVNNVEVVAEVE
+164 GGIVDNVKVVAEVE

-191 QMFDA
+191 FMNNADGSYGQY
-196 NGDRVPYYY
+196 VY
-205 VATAGSELKERA
+205 VAKADSEAKEDA
-217 GNSALKSGYMNSR
+217 GNSALEVGYMNSR

-243 KVTIYWEKNDTI
+243 KATIYWEKNDDGA
-255 STTPDAIFLAKGSK
+255 TPVAAALRKGTMI
-269 LDGSDDIAV
+269 DGSDTIDTA
-278 ERDGFIEAYNAD
+278 RDGFIEAYNAD

-304 DVTAK
+304 GVTAK
-309 VSWDDVGGK
+309 VSWDAIGNK

-323 QLYKD
+323 QLYKN

-348 TEGSY
+348 VEGSY
-353 AVVVTPNASGSAVRK
+353 AVVVTPNASGRAVRK
-368 EFTVQAV
+368 EFTVQTE
-375 AEGNNDSKE
+375 AEGNNDSEE
-384 VTRIQTAVKSALFCN
+384 VTRIKTAVKSALFCN

-406 GSVFE
+406 GSVFD
-411 HLITHDD
+411 HIITHDD
-418 WNRLKNEAVTYDSTS
+418 WNKLKNEAVSYDSTS

-517 MTLAEPYKQGSVV
+517 MNLAEPYKQGSVV

-563 NKGFTGERGYALE
+563 NKNFTGERGYALE

-602 NVQGCRGGYH
+602 NVQGCNGGYH

>member
-1 MKKLTKCVAISMMAS
+1 MKKILSALLVTAIA
-16 IIGMTSIASVGAA
+16 GTA
-29 VCDSDPVIA
+29 
-38 RFDSDPVIARPDG
+38 F
-51 MYSVTAA
+51 AA
-58 APNVQTTREYVL
+58 APTALAKTTTYKL
-70 GDSNGDGH
+70 GDTNMDGAVTVSDVTEIQRVIAQLNADKKGYIKLLGDVNGGGLDI
-78 TSINDATTI
+78 TDATEL
-87 QRYLVGILADGYEY
+87 QKYLAQYKTEY
-101 DTVAMDVNKDG
+101 PINK
-112 KVNVDDATCVQRHVA
+112 K
-127 EFTDAK
+127 
-133 TQEVGK
+133 
-139 TFTTPYKEDGATL
+139 L
-152 IDPKYQEGVGVG
+152 ISIGVG
-164 GGMVNNVEVVAEVE
+164 GGMVDNVEVVAEVE

-191 QMFDA
+191 FMNNADGSYGQY
-196 NGDRVPYYY
+196 VY
-205 VATAGSELKERA
+205 VAKADSAEKERA
-217 GNSALKSGYMNSR
+217 GNSALEVGYMNSR

-243 KVTIYWEKNDTI
+243 KATIYWEKNDDGA
-255 STTPDAIFLAKGSK
+255 TPVAASINKGAFMN
-269 LDGSDDIAV
+269 DSDEIAV

-304 DVTAK
+304 GVTAK
-309 VSWDDVGGK
+309 VSWDAVGGK

-323 QLYKD
+323 QLDKD
-328 GTAIGDAKTVDGTE
+328 GAALGDAKTVDGTE
-342 CTFEGL
+342 FTFEGL
-348 TEGSY
+348 SEGSY
-353 AVVVTPNASGSAVRK
+353 AVVVTPNASGRAVRK

-406 GSVFE
+406 GSVFD
-411 HLITHDD
+411 HIITHDD
-418 WNRLKNEAVTYDSTS
+418 WNKLKNEAVTYDSTS

>member
-38 RFDSDPVIARPDG
+38 GPDSESVIARPDG
-51 MYSVTAA
+51 MYSVKAA

-70 GDSNGDGH
+70 GDSNGDGR
-78 TSINDATTI
+78 ITI
-87 QRYLVGILADGYEY
+87 SDSTFIQKYLVEKLISGYEY
-101 DTVAMDVNKDG
+101 DMVAMDVNKDG
-112 KVNVDDATCVQRHVA
+112 KVDVYDATCVQRHVA

-139 TFTTPYKEDGATL
+139 TFTTTYKKDGVTL

-164 GGMVNNVEVVAEVE
+164 GGIVDNVEVVAEVE
-178 GKKEYQKVDNWAI
+178 GKKEYQKVDNWRIYMNNADGSYG
-191 QMFDA
+191 Q
-196 NGDRVPYYY
+196 YTY
-205 VATAGSELKERA
+205 VAKADSEAKEDA
-217 GNSALKSGYMNSR
+217 GNSALEAGYMNSR

-236 NGNPDPS
+236 NGNSDPS
-243 KVTIYWEKNDTI
+243 KATIYWEKNDDGA
-255 STTPDAIFLAKGSK
+255 TPVGLKLRKGIMI
-269 LDGSDDIAV
+269 DRSDDIAFT
-278 ERDGFIEAYNAD
+278 EDGFIEAYNAD

-304 DVTAK
+304 GVTAK
-309 VSWDDVGGK
+309 VSWDAIGNK

-348 TEGSY
+348 DEGSY
-353 AVVVTPNASGSAVRK
+353 TVIVTPNVSGRAVRK
-368 EFTVQAV
+368 EFTVQTE
-375 AEGNNDSKE
+375 AEGNNDSEE
-384 VTRIQTAVKSALFCN
+384 VTRIQTAVKSLNFCN
-399 NCGCWLE
+399 NCGCWLD
-406 GSVFE
+406 GSVFD
-411 HLITHDD
+411 HIITHED
-418 WNRLKNEAVTYDSTS
+418 WDKLKDEAATYDSTS
-433 VNNMGGTDDYHNH
+433 VNALSGVPYYHDH

-451 KGFTTQD
+451 NGFTTQD
-458 LVDVHVIPPT
+458 LVDVHVNPIT
-468 KEMQE
+468 EDTAEKY
-473 SVGVGSGAS
+473 GVGSGAS
-482 YVDQQIIGTTGR
+482 YVEMQINARTGR
-494 NLEKYRPD
+494 NLERLRPD
-502 GDYTIFLKPGEVPVD
+502 GDYTIFLKQGEVPVD
-517 MTLAEPYKQGSVV
+517 MNVVEPYKQGSVV

-563 NKGFTGERGYALE
+563 NKSFVGERGYTLE
-576 NGRPKIVFKPYKAE
+576 NGRPKIVFKPYAAE

-602 NVQGCRGGYH
+602 SVQGCNGGYH
-612 NEYVRVITGYEKDMT
+612 DEDVRVITGYEKDMT

>member
-38 RFDSDPVIARPDG
+38 GPDSESVIARPDG
-51 MYSVTAA
+51 MYSVKAA

-70 GDSNGDGH
+70 GDSSGD
-78 TSINDATTI
+78 SRISVNDATTI
-87 QRYLVGILADGYEY
+87 QRYLVGILVDGYEY
-101 DTVAMDVNKDG
+101 DMVAMDVNKNG
-112 KVNVDDATCVQRHVA
+112 KVDVDDATCVQRHVA

-139 TFTTPYKEDGATL
+139 TFTTPYKKDGVTL

-164 GGMVNNVEVVAEVE
+164 GGIVGNVEVVAEVE

-191 QMFDA
+191 FMNNADGSYGQY
-196 NGDRVPYYY
+196 VY
-205 VATAGSELKERA
+205 VAKADSAEKERA
-217 GNSALKSGYMNSR
+217 GNSALEVGYMNSR

-243 KVTIYWEKNDTI
+243 KATIYWEKNDDGA
-255 STTPDAIFLAKGSK
+255 TPVAASINKGVFTN
-269 LDGSDDIAV
+269 DSDKIAV

-309 VSWDDVGGK
+309 VFWDAVGGR

-342 CTFEGL
+342 CTFKGL
-348 TEGSY
+348 EEGSY
-353 AVVVTPNASGSAVRK
+353 AVVVTPNASGRAVRK

-384 VTRIQTAVKSALFCN
+384 VTRIQTAVKSVTFCN
-399 NCGCWLE
+399 NCGCWLD
-406 GSVFE
+406 GSVFD
-411 HLITHDD
+411 HIITHDD
-418 WNRLKNEAVTYDSTS
+418 WNKLKNEAVSYDSTS

-482 YVDQQIIGTTGR
+482 YVDQQIIGTVGR

-541 LIFVNSRTELDDFVQ
+541 LIFVNSRTELGDFVQ

-563 NKGFTGERGYALE
+563 NKNFTGERGYALE

>member
-38 RFDSDPVIARPDG
+38 RPDG
-51 MYSVTAA
+51 MYSVKAA
-58 APNVQTTREYVL
+58 APNAQTTREYVL
-70 GDSNGDGH
+70 GDSNGDGRI
-78 TSINDATTI
+78 SINDATTT
-87 QRYLVGILADGYEY
+87 QRYLVENLVDGYEY
-101 DTVAMDVNKDG
+101 DMVAMDVNKDG
-112 KVNVDDATCVQRHVA
+112 KVDVHDATCVQRRVA
-127 EFTDAK
+127 EFIEAK

-139 TFTTPYKEDGATL
+139 TFTTPYKKDGVTL
-152 IDPKYQEGVGVG
+152 ISSEYLEGVGAGDGFVE
-164 GGMVNNVEVVAEVE
+164 NVEVVAEVE

-191 QMFDA
+191 FMNNADGSYGQY
-196 NGDRVPYYY
+196 VY
-205 VATAGSELKERA
+205 VAKADSAEKERA
-217 GNSALKSGYMNSR
+217 GNSALEVGYMNSR

-236 NGNPDPS
+236 NGNPDSS
-243 KVTIYWEKNDTI
+243 KATIYWEKNDDGA
-255 STTPDAIFLAKGSK
+255 TPVAASINKGAFMN
-269 LDGSDDIAV
+269 DSDEIAV

-304 DVTAK
+304 NVTAK
-309 VSWDDVGGK
+309 VSWDAVGGK

-353 AVVVTPNASGSAVRK
+353 AVVVTPNASGNAVRK
-368 EFTVQAV
+368 EFTVQTE
-375 AEGNNDSKE
+375 AEGNNDSEE
-384 VTRIQTAVKSALFCN
+384 VTRIKTAVKSALFCN

-406 GSVFE
+406 GSVFD
-411 HLITHDD
+411 HIITHDD
-418 WNRLKNEAVTYDSTS
+418 WNKLKNEAVSYDSTS

-590 DFIRFSFMDFHR
+590 DFIRFSFMDFHDM
-602 NVQGCRGGYH
+602 VQGCNGGYH

>member
-38 RFDSDPVIARPDG
+38 GPDR
-51 MYSVTAA
+51 MYSARVA

-70 GDSNGDGH
+70 GDSNGDGRI
-78 TSINDATTI
+78 SINDATTT
-87 QRYLVGILADGYEY
+87 QRYLVENLVDGYEY
-101 DTVAMDVNKDG
+101 DMVAMDVNKDG
-112 KVNVDDATCVQRHVA
+112 KVDVHDATCVQRRVA
-127 EFTDAK
+127 EFIEAK

-139 TFTTPYKEDGATL
+139 TFTTPYKKDGVTL

-164 GGMVNNVEVVAEVE
+164 DGIVDNVEVVAEVE

-191 QMFDA
+191 FMNNADGSYGQ
-196 NGDRVPYYY
+196 YIY
-205 VATAGSELKERA
+205 VAKADSEAKEDA
-217 GNSALKSGYMNSR
+217 GNSALEVGYMNSR

-236 NGNPDPS
+236 NGNSDPS
-243 KVTIYWEKNDTI
+243 KATIYWEKNDDGA
-255 STTPDAIFLAKGSK
+255 TPVGLKLRKGIMI
-269 LDGSDDIAV
+269 DRSDDIAFT
-278 ERDGFIEAYNAD
+278 EDGFIEAYNAD

-309 VSWDDVGGK
+309 VSWDAVGGK

-348 TEGSY
+348 AEGSY
-353 AVVVTPNASGSAVRK
+353 AVVVTPNASGRAVRK
-368 EFTVQAV
+368 EFTVQTE
-375 AEGNNDSKE
+375 AEGNNDSEE
-384 VTRIQTAVKSALFCN
+384 VTRIQTAVKSVTLCN

-418 WNRLKNEAVTYDSTS
+418 WNRLKNEAVSYDSTS
-433 VNNMGGTDDYHNH
+433 VNALSDVPYYHDH

-451 KGFTTQD
+451 KDFTTQD
-458 LVDVHVIPPT
+458 LVDAHVVPIT
-468 KEMQE
+468 KESAE

-482 YVDQQIIGTTGR
+482 FVDQQLYGTGGK

-517 MTLAEPYKQGSVV
+517 MNLAEPYKQGSVV
-530 EDGQAYAGNCG
+530 EGGQAYAGNCG

-563 NKGFTGERGYALE
+563 NKAFVGERGYALE
-576 NGRPKIVFKPYKAE
+576 NGRPKIVFKPYATE
-590 DFIRFSFMDFHR
+590 DFIRFSFKDFHC
-602 NVQGCRGGYH
+602 NVQGCNGGYH
-612 NEYVRVITGYEKDMT
+612 NEDVRVITGYEKDMT

>member
-1 MKKLTKCVAISMMAS
+1 MKKILSALLVTAIA
-16 IIGMTSIASVGAA
+16 GTA
-29 VCDSDPVIA
+29 
-38 RFDSDPVIARPDG
+38 F
-51 MYSVTAA
+51 AA
-58 APNVQTTREYVL
+58 APTALAKTTTYKL
-70 GDSNGDGH
+70 GDTNMDGAVTVSDVTEIQRVIAQLNADKKGYIKLLGDVNGGGLDI
-78 TSINDATTI
+78 TDATEL
-87 QRYLVGILADGYEY
+87 QKYLADFKTEY
-101 DTVAMDVNKDG
+101 PINK
-112 KVNVDDATCVQRHVA
+112 K
-127 EFTDAK
+127 
-133 TQEVGK
+133 
-139 TFTTPYKEDGATL
+139 L
-152 IDPKYQEGVGVG
+152 ISTGVG
-164 GGMVNNVEVVAEVE
+164 GGMVDNVEVVAEVE

-191 QMFDA
+191 FMNNADGSYGQY
-196 NGDRVPYYY
+196 VY
-205 VATAGSELKERA
+205 VAKADSAEKERA
-217 GNSALKSGYMNSR
+217 GNSALEVGYMNSR

-243 KVTIYWEKNDTI
+243 KATIYWEKNDDGA
-255 STTPDAIFLAKGSK
+255 TPVAASINKGAFMN
-269 LDGSDDIAV
+269 DSDEIAV

-309 VSWDDVGGK
+309 VSWDAVGGK

-328 GTAIGDAKTVDGTE
+328 GTAIGDAKTVDGIE

-348 TEGSY
+348 AEGSY
-353 AVVVTPNASGSAVRK
+353 AVVVTPNASGRAVRK
-368 EFTVQAV
+368 EFTVQTE
-375 AEGNNDSKE
+375 AEGNNDSEE
-384 VTRIQTAVKSALFCN
+384 VTRIQTAVKSVTFCN

-418 WNRLKNEAVTYDSTS
+418 WNTLKNEAVTYDSTS

-458 LVDVHVIPPT
+458 LVDAHVVPIT
-468 KEMQE
+468 KESAE

-482 YVDQQIIGTTGR
+482 TVEEQLYGTGGK

-517 MTLAEPYKQGSVV
+517 MNLAEPYKQGSVV

-563 NKGFTGERGYALE
+563 NKGFAGERGYALE
-576 NGRPKIVFKPYKAE
+576 NGRPKIVFKPFATE
-590 DFIRFSFMDFHR
+590 DFIRFSFKDFHR
-602 NVQGCRGGYH
+602 NVQGCSGGYH

-627 PETYTA
+627 SETYTA

>member
-38 RFDSDPVIARPDG
+38 GPDR
-51 MYSVTAA
+51 MYSARVA

-70 GDSNGDGH
+70 GDSNGDGRI
-78 TSINDATTI
+78 SINDATTT
-87 QRYLVGILADGYEY
+87 QRYLVENLVDGYEY
-101 DTVAMDVNKDG
+101 DMVAMDVNKDG
-112 KVNVDDATCVQRHVA
+112 KVDVHDATCVQRRVA
-127 EFTDAK
+127 EFIEAK

-139 TFTTPYKEDGATL
+139 TFTTPYKKDGVTL

-164 GGMVNNVEVVAEVE
+164 GGIVDNVEVVAEVE

-205 VATAGSELKERA
+205 VAKADSELKERA

-243 KVTIYWEKNDTI
+243 KATIYWEKNDI
-255 STTPDAIFLAKGSK
+255 VSTTPDAIFLAKGAK

-309 VSWDDVGGK
+309 VSWDAVGDK

-353 AVVVTPNASGSAVRK
+353 AVVVTPNASGNAVRK
-368 EFTVQAV
+368 EFTVQTE
-375 AEGNNDSKE
+375 AEGNNDSEE
-384 VTRIQTAVKSALFCN
+384 VTRIQTAVKSLNFCN
-399 NCGCWLE
+399 NCGCWLD
-406 GSVFE
+406 GSVFD
-411 HLITHDD
+411 HIITHED
-418 WNRLKNEAVTYDSTS
+418 WDKLKDEAATYDSTS
-433 VNNMGGTDDYHNH
+433 VNALSGVPYYHDH

-458 LVDVHVIPPT
+458 LVDVHVNPIT
-468 KEMQE
+468 EDTAEKY
-473 SVGVGSGAS
+473 GVGSGAS
-482 YVDQQIIGTTGR
+482 YVDMQINARTGR
-494 NLEKYRPD
+494 NLERFRPD
-502 GDYTIFLKPGEVPVD
+502 GDYTIFLKQGEVPVN
-517 MTLAEPYKQGSVV
+517 MNIAEPYKQGSVV
-530 EDGQAYAGNCG
+530 EGGQAYAGNCG
-541 LIFVNSRTELDDFVQ
+541 LILVNSREDLDDFVQ

-563 NKGFTGERGYALE
+563 NKNFTGERGYALE

-590 DFIRFSFMDFHR
+590 DFIRFSFMDFHDQ
-602 NVQGCRGGYH
+602 VQGCNGGYH
-612 NEYVRVITGYEKDMT
+612 DEDVRVITGYEKDMT